1 MNPIG
6 WWVAKKTPSNPP
18 LLLDVTEGNQRGGRI
33 PMQGDR
39 EGPRHQAHL
48 ILMAHFSSLSKMKI
62 VCEWIVFCEIFFIYY
77 VYNKFF

>member
-18 LLLDVTEGNQRGGRI
+18 NSGGRI

-62 VCEWIVFCEIFFIYY
+62 VCEWIVFCEFFFIYY